1 MFYLGLDLGTTN
13 IKVLLTD
20 LTGKVV
26 SEGSAAVVRYDTP
39 DGEVEQDIDQIWQAT
54 CDAIKKAVRGFD
66 VAEIQAVGVSSQG
79 GALQP
84 LDESDKPLGRVI
96 SWLDTRG
103 AQYDKKLT
111 TELGGDFFRKHIG
124 HGKSI
129 IAPGQIMRLKAEC
142 PEYFAQ
148 IKYFAFVGDVIVGML
163 TGTRGHDATSLS
175 ICCLL
180 NPQTGKADEA
190 ILERLGIKELQLP
203 KLFNADHSVGQIT
216 ESAAGPTGLKPGISV
231 GPAIHDQYAA
241 AVGAGAINPGDM
253 CLATGTAWVLLAI
266 TDRLSLPV
274 VDDAFVC
281 PHPYDGL
288 YAQMVPLGAG
298 GSEIQHAMKQV
309 DYDKISLEL
318 IDSLL
323 DKAINQPGLDKPAD
337 LVYET
342 VVNLAKLVEKQFGLM
357 RNSGIDPKRIIL
369 TGPAAASRFTPQ
381 IIEKVTGLKVEC
393 FKQSSASAYGAAIL
407 ARRIKI

>member
-13 IKVLLTD
+13 VKVLLAG

-26 SEGSAAVVRYDTP
+26 SEGSAGVVRYDTS
-39 DGEVEQDIDQIWQAT
+39 DGGVEQDIYQIWQAT
-54 CDAIKKAVRGFD
+54 CDAIKKAVSGFD
-66 VAEIQAVGVSSQG
+66 TAEIQAVGVSSQG

-84 LDESDKPLGRVI
+84 LDENGTPLGRVI

-103 AQYDKKLT
+103 AEYDKKLT
-111 TELGGDFFRKHIG
+111 AELGADFFREHIG

-129 IAPGQIMRLKAEC
+129 IAPGQILRLKAERT
-142 PEYFAQ
+142 EYFAQ
-148 IKYFAFVGDVIVGML
+148 IKHFAFVGDVIVGML

-180 NPQTGKADEA
+180 NPQTGKADGA
-190 ILERLGIKELQLP
+190 ILERLGINESQLP
-203 KLFNADHSVGQIT
+203 KLFSADQLVGQIT
-216 ESAAGPTGLKPGISV
+216 ESAAGLTGLKPGTPV

-241 AVGAGAINPGDM
+241 AIGAGAINSGDM

-266 TDRLSLPV
+266 TDRLTPPII
-274 VDDAFVC
+274 DDAFVC
-281 PHPYDGL
+281 PHLYDGL
-288 YAQMVPLGAG
+288 YGQMVSLGIG
-298 GSEIQHAMKQV
+298 GSEIQLAMKQIG
-309 DYDKISLEL
+309 YEKINLEL

-323 DKAINQPGLDKPAD
+323 EKAINQPGLNKPAD

-342 VVNLAKLVEKQFGLM
+342 VVNLSKLLAKQFGLM
-357 RNSGIDPKRIIL
+357 RNVRINPRRIIL

-381 IIEKVTGLKVEC
+381 IIEKVIGLKVEC
-393 FKQSSASAYGAAIL
+393 FNEASTSAYGAAVL
-407 ARRIKI
+407 AQRIKI